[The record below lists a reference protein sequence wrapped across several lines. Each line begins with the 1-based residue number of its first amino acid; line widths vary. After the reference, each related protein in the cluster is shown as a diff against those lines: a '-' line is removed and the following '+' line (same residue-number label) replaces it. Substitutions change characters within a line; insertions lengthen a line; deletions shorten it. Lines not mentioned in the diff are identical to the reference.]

1 LQAARKSYDY
11 LRKHPDYRRADQR
24 QFRTGGYET
33 RDGDDRLW
41 AEAELWDATGD
52 ADVLAALEARLDKDA
67 TATAVDVDWDW
78 GNVKNLGLL
87 AYLASQ
93 RPGRD
98 PEFVGRIEDS
108 LMVAADRIVATAA
121 EHGYA
126 RPLGSRYY
134 WGCNGTVA
142 RQTMVLEAAYRLTGD
157 ERYRATEL
165 DALNHLF
172 GRNHYGRSFVT
183 GLGHSPPMHPHD
195 RRSAADDVVDPWP
208 GYLVGGPLRR
218 ATDWRDVQDDFRT
231 NEIAINWNAA
241 LIYALA
247 AQLPTAQL
255 PAAPSDK

>member
-1 LQAARKSYDY
+1 
-11 LRKHPDYRRADQR
+11 
-24 QFRTGGYET
+24 
-33 RDGDDRLW
+33 
-41 AEAELWDATGD
+41 
-52 ADVLAALEARLDKDA
+52 
-67 TATAVDVDWDW
+67 
-78 GNVKNLGLL
+78 
-87 AYLASQ
+87 
-93 RPGRD
+93 
-98 PEFVGRIEDS
+98 
-108 LMVAADRIVATAA
+108 
-121 EHGYA
+121 
-126 RPLGSRYY
+126 
-134 WGCNGTVA
+134 
-142 RQTMVLEAAYRLTGD
+142 MVLEAAYRLTGD

-183 GLGHSPPMHPHD
+183 GLGRSPPMHPHD